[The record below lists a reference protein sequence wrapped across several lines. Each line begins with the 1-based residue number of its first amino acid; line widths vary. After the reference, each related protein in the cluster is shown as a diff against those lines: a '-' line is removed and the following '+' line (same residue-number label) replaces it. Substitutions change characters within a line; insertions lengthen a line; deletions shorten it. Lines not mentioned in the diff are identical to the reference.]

1 MPLRMSQTNS
11 PDPEPFMSFG
21 CFNTGNGYIM
31 ENRWMRVFPLAEQ
44 GFSGSQ
50 VEVRGINFVA
60 DSASSR
66 SGSQSVQ
73 VRVYALKGEL
83 TLANLSLLGEATVE
97 VADTDQQRI
106 SAVFAQPF
114 NVPIETVLVAEV
126 AVPDGSKGPY
136 VQDWPEEKALCIFF
150 HGDYD
155 EIPEVRERLVAYAR
169 QQGLKLKGTCRNIYL
184 EGPPHHKDKSK
195 FVTQVAL
202 PLVPDEL

>member
-1 MPLRMSQTNS
+1 M
-11 PDPEPFMSFG
+11 
-21 CFNTGNGYIM
+21 
-31 ENRWMRVFPLAEQ
+31 
-44 GFSGSQ
+44 
-50 VEVRGINFVA
+50 
-60 DSASSR
+60 
-66 SGSQSVQ
+66 
-73 VRVYALKGEL
+73 
-83 TLANLSLLGEATVE
+83 
-97 VADTDQQRI
+97 
-106 SAVFAQPF
+106 
-114 NVPIETVLVAEV
+114 

-136 VQDWPEEKALCIFF
+136 VQDWPEKEALCIFF